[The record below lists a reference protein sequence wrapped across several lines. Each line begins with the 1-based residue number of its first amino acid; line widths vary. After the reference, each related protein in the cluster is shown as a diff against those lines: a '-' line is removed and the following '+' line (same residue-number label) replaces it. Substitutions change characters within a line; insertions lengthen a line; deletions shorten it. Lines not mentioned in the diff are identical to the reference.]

1 MNCTHY
7 CSRIQLENT
16 VLCYTVQKSGVET
29 LETFPNGLL
38 YGGGCYLTAT
48 QGAAKFDLLEVIRT

>member
-16 VLCYTVQKSGVET
+16 VLCCTVQKSGVET

-48 QGAAKFDLLEVIRT
+48 QGAAKFD